1 MYISE
6 RIFGVEISSSFTLY
20 REIKRTYGRAD
31 YLQVLE
37 NIKFRNVLVKLRLS
51 SDKLSSETER
61 HRDTHR
67 KDRNAFYVILMT

>member
-20 REIKRTYGRAD
+20 REIKRAYGRAD

-37 NIKFRNVLVKLRLS
+37 NIKFRNVLVELRLS
-51 SDKLSSETER
+51 SDKFSIETVR
-61 HRDTHR
+61 HRDTPR
-67 KDRNAFYVILMT
+67 KDRNALCVILMT